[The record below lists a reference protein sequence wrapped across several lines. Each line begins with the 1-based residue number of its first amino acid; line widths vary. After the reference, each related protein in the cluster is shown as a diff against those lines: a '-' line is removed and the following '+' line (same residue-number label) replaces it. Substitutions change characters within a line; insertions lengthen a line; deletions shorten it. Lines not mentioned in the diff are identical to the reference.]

1 MKNKWTLADMPD
13 LSGKVII
20 VTGGNGGLGFQAV
33 KAFANKGAE
42 VVIACRSDKKVK
54 LQRRFRVAA
63 KDTQNCCNEA

>member
-1 MKNKWTLADMPD
+1 MSKNKWTLADMPD

-42 VVIACRSDKKVK
+42 VVIA
-54 LQRRFRVAA
+54 
-63 KDTQNCCNEA
+63 